1 MLLAMLQCFSLDMDP
16 DAADRQSAS
25 DALHWRGELTRRT
38 PVSPWGTAVAS
49 VHVRTLQRAADVAG
63 GVEMLASYLKVRP
76 SRLKLWLQGRVAP
89 PMDVF
94 LRAVD
99 LVTQNDEVLKP
110 PARQGG
116 TGNPGADLPS

>member
-1 MLLAMLQCFSLDMDP
+1 
-16 DAADRQSAS
+16 
-25 DALHWRGELTRRT
+25 
-38 PVSPWGTAVAS
+38 VAS

-76 SRLKLWLQGRVAP
+76 SRLKLWLQGSVSP

-99 LVTQNDEVLKP
+99 LLTQDDQVLKP
-110 PARQGG
+110 PIRHSGS
-116 TGNPGADLPS
+116 GNPGADLPS